1 MKVGGRRKKKKS
13 KIRTFH
19 APAGVT
25 TAEMVNALRKDKYF
39 ARVDKH
45 GRIVTNA
52 PL

>member
-1 MKVGGRRKKKKS
+1 MKTGRRRKKKS

-25 TAEMVNALRKDKYF
+25 TSELVSALRKDKYF
-39 ARVDKH
+39 ARVDKQ

-52 PL
+52 PI